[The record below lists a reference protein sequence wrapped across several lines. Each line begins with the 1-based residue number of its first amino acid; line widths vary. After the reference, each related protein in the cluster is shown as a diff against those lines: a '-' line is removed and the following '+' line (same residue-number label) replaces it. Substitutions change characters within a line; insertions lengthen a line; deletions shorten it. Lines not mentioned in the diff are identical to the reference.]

1 MTKREER
8 KKQIFRT
15 LVSSLWECT
24 TTREVKVKSVPL
36 GLLRIVLQ
44 MVCFLFV
51 FLYQL
56 WFSRGYQEFG
66 MLQDQS
72 VLIKIKGLSM

>member
-1 MTKREER
+1 MASNNRPKDT
-8 KKQIFRT
+8 I
-15 LVSSLWECT
+15 VSSLWECT
-24 TTREVKVKSVPL
+24 TTKEVKVTSVPL
-36 GLLRIVLQ
+36 GLLRIALQ
-44 MVCFLFV
+44 IVCFLFV

-56 WFSRGYQEFG
+56 WISRGYQEFG